1 MNDSLACDCPPS
13 RNDVAIPL
21 AIVALCISLTSLV
34 ASFFTHSKVLKLD
47 QSIMRGQRLY
57 GKMAMIES

>member
-1 MNDSLACDCPPS
+1 M
-13 RNDVAIPL
+13 

-34 ASFFTHSKVLKLD
+34 ASFFTHGKALELD

-57 GKMAMIES
+57 GKMAMMES

>member
-1 MNDSLACDCPPS
+1 MNHSLACDCPPS
-13 RNDVAIPL
+13 AGESAIPM

-34 ASFFTHSKVLKLD
+34 ASFFTHGKVLELD

-57 GKMAMIES
+57 GKMATMES